1 MGSVKVVDPRGGCG
15 RARGSHLSVRC
26 WTATAVGRNRGAP
39 GPGVAACGA
48 LDPGDF
54 PVTVTLM
61 LLSDMRVH
69 RPQMSPSVTR
79 RGLPWEESLSLERR
93 PPTEVNYGGSQCR

>member
-39 GPGVAACGA
+39 GPGVAACGS

-69 RPQMSPSVTR
+69 RPQMS
-79 RGLPWEESLSLERR
+79 LSLERR